1 MRLFCILLFLLS
13 FTCTLYPEEN
23 TCGSQTVLVNA
34 HDKQGFFIRGLKAEN
49 FRATIHGKDAPV
61 VTSKPG
67 LGPSRVVIV
76 IDVSGSM
83 KEVPKRQIAR
93 YTTAELV
100 HSLQGDPQF
109 ALVLFG
115 SHVLGTM
122 PFGHSRQEIMAGID
136 YAVNGFPVPLK
147 ERGSAIRDALLHASD
162 LLSPSQTGDAVV
174 LASDG
179 EDNGSKTRDHKLRE
193 TFGSKGIRLFVFQL
207 PPDHF
212 LATPQEQNSV
222 YEWLG
227 LAKATGGS
235 VVQLQDADGP
245 RMFVAT
251 HNIEDQIANY
261 YLLQLAPPKTM
272 DKAEDLKLELIDTY
286 SQKWKDTELSF
297 PNKLLP
303 CTKSLAATRIAE

>member
-1 MRLFCILLFLLS
+1 MKVCGIVIFLLS
-13 FTCTLYPEEN
+13 VASTLYPEEN
-23 TCGSQTVLVNA
+23 TCDSQTVLVNA

-49 FRATIHGKDAPV
+49 FRASIRGKDAPV
-61 VTSKPG
+61 ATIKPG
-67 LGPSRVVIV
+67 PGPSRVVIA

-83 KEVPKRQIAR
+83 TEVLKRQIAR

-115 SHVLGTM
+115 THVLGTM

-147 ERGSAIRDALLHASD
+147 ERGSAIRDGLLHASD
-162 LLSPSQTGDAVV
+162 LLSPSQTGDVVV

-179 EDNGSKTRDHKLRE
+179 EENDSKTSDRKLRE
-193 TFGSKGIRLFVFQL
+193 TFRAKGIRLFVFKL
-207 PPDHF
+207 PPDHY

-235 VVQLQDADGP
+235 VAQLQDADGP

-272 DKAEDLKLELIDTY
+272 DKEEELKLELIDTDG
-286 SQKWKDTELSF
+286 QRRRDAEILF

-303 CTKSLAATRIAE
+303 CTKSLAQRE